1 MYVTEIKISDVKGFT
16 GARDVDLRLTR
27 PDGSHAGWT
36 VLAGRNGSGKT
47 TILRA
52 IALAL
57 AGPDV
62 ALSLT
67 LDFEGWVTDERA
79 QATVTTGFTQDA
91 DDVSTDDRPLLLGTV
106 ISWRPSGHHIGRAM
120 MIGHTPD
127 AKLGPWAPDL
137 QGWFYAGYGP
147 FRRLVGGSAEAQRLM
162 QRPGPVS
169 RLATLFNE
177 DASLAEGVTW
187 LIDLHLRRL
196 EGNRQAAAL
205 LTFALRLLNDGLL
218 PDGFQ
223 VDRVDS
229 DGLWARRDGR
239 RIPMREM
246 SDGYRAVT
254 ALVLDLVRQMSA
266 AFPESAPSAA
276 ITRSGVVLIDEIDAH
291 LHVSWQQKIGGWLK
305 AHFPNIQFIVTTHS
319 PYICQSADP
328 GGLIRLPG
336 VDEDASPA
344 VVNDDLY
351 ERVVYGSGDDALL
364 SDLFGIETPYSP
376 RAEAMRRRLVVLE
389 RAVLRGQATPE
400 EEGEFE
406 ELQETLNS
414 SLTARVDEVAA
425 RIRPAE

>member
-1 MYVTEIKISDVKGFT
+1 MYVTELKISNVKGFT
-16 GARDVDLRLTR
+16 GARDFDLRLTR

-62 ALSLT
+62 ALGLT
-67 LDFEGWVTDERA
+67 LEFESWVTDECA
-79 QATVTTGFTQDA
+79 QATVTTGLTQD
-91 DDVSTDDRPLLLGTV
+91 DGDVSIDDRPLLPGTM
-106 ISWRPSGHHIGRAM
+106 ISWRRLRSGRVV
-120 MIGHTPD
+120 MIGHAPD
-127 AKLGPWAPDL
+127 AELGPWAPDL
-137 QGWFYAGYGP
+137 QGWFHAGYGP

-162 QRPGPVS
+162 QRPGQIS

-177 DASLAEGVTW
+177 DASLAEGITW

-196 EGNRQAAAL
+196 EGNEQAAVL
-205 LTFALRLLNDGLL
+205 LTFALRLLDDGLL

-223 VDRVDS
+223 VDGVDS

-266 AFPESAPSAA
+266 AFPDATPSTA

-305 AHFPNIQFIVTTHS
+305 THFPNIQFIVSTHS

-336 VDEDASPA
+336 VDEDLPPA
-344 VVNDDLY
+344 VVDDDLY

-376 RAEAMRRRLVVLE
+376 RAEAMRRRLVALE
-389 RAVLRGQATPE
+389 RAVLRGQATLE
-400 EEGEFE
+400 ELVEFE

-414 SLTARVDEVAA
+414 SLMARVDEIAA